1 MMKKSKK
8 EEKIQISLRL
18 EKSMVRHLKMVS
30 RERSATMTSIIE
42 ASLEEFFKEK
52 SFDELYLSHL
62 DKVSRRVGKVEK
74 NQQLMLETLARF
86 ASIYF
91 ANTPEV
97 PADKKAQASQLGQAR
112 FNKFKEMVSDGMV
125 GAKGIRKPLNEIV
138 FDDEEFEE
146 KYL

>member
-1 MMKKSKK
+1 MKRAKK

-18 EKSMVRHLKMVS
+18 EKSMVRHLKMTA

-52 SFDELYLSHL
+52 SFDELYLAHL
-62 DKVSRRVGKVEK
+62 DKVNRRVGKVEK
-74 NQQLMLETLARF
+74 NQQLMLETLTRF

-97 PADKKAQASQLGQAR
+97 PTDKKAQASQLGKAR
-112 FNKFKEMVSDGMV
+112 FSKFKELVSEGMI
-125 GAKGIRKPLNEIV
+125 GQKGMRKPLNEIV

>member
-1 MMKKSKK
+1 MKPAKK
-8 EEKIQISLRL
+8 EEKIQMSLRL
-18 EKSMVRHLKMVS
+18 EKSMVRHLKMTA

-42 ASLEEFFKEK
+42 AALEEFFKEK

-74 NQQLMLETLARF
+74 NQQLMLETLTRF

-97 PADKKAQASQLGQAR
+97 PAEKKNQAAQIGQER
-112 FNKFKEMVSDGMV
+112 FSKFKQLISEGMT
-125 GAKGIRKPLNEIV
+125 GQKGMRKPLNEIV

-146 KYL
+146 RYL